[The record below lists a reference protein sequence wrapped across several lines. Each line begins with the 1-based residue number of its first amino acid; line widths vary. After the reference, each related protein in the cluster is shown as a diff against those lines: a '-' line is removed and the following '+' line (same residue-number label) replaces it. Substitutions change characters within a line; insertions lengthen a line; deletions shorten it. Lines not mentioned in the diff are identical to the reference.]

1 MNQGSIYIIPSQISN
16 ESSVN
21 MINNHLIEVVK
32 LLEFFVVENIRTA
45 RRFIKKLD
53 NNKNIDKTTFFL
65 INKHNKFNFQ
75 SEILKTL
82 IKKKNIGI
90 LSDSGYPC
98 VADPGNEILKFAH
111 EKNIKVIPL
120 IGPSSIILALS
131 SSGLNGQKF
140 SFCGYLSIDT
150 VHRKKE
156 IHLAQ
161 KRVIKNDETQIF
173 IETPFRNQ
181 KTFEALIKNCDENL
195 HLCCAINLTS
205 NDEIIHTK
213 KINHWKKI
221 IFKLPKQPAI
231 FLIGK

>member
-1 MNQGSIYIIPSQISN
+1 
-16 ESSVN
+16 
-21 MINNHLIEVVK
+21 MINNHLIEIVK
-32 LLEFFVVENIRTA
+32 SLEFFIVENIRTA

-53 NNKNIDKTTFFL
+53 NNKNIDKATFFL

-82 IKKKNIGI
+82 NEKKNIGI

-98 VADPGNEILKFAH
+98 AADPGSMILKFAH

-140 SFCGYLSIDT
+140 SFFMVIFQSIQLIEK
-150 VHRKKE
+150 RNSSSSKK
-156 IHLAQ
+156 
-161 KRVIKNDETQIF
+161 VIKNDETQIF

-181 KTFEALIKNCDENL
+181 KTFEDLIKNCDEKL
-195 HLCCAINLTS
+195 YLCCAVNLTS
-205 NDEIIHTK
+205 HDEIIHTK
-213 KINHWKKI
+213 KIGHWKKI

>member
-1 MNQGSIYIIPSQISN
+1 
-16 ESSVN
+16 
-21 MINNHLIEVVK
+21 MINNHLIEIVK
-32 LLEFFVVENIRTA
+32 SLEFFIVENIRTA

-53 NNKNIDKTTFFL
+53 NNKNIDKATFFL
-65 INKHNKFNFQ
+65 INKHNRFNFQ

-82 IKKKNIGI
+82 NEKKNIGI

-98 VADPGNEILKFAH
+98 VADPGSKILKFAH

-150 VHRKKE
+150 VNRKKE

-161 KRVIKNDETQIF
+161 KKVIQNDETQIF

-181 KTFEALIKNCDENL
+181 KTFEDLIKN
-195 HLCCAINLTS
+195 
-205 NDEIIHTK
+205 
-213 KINHWKKI
+213 
-221 IFKLPKQPAI
+221 
-231 FLIGK
+231 

>member
-1 MNQGSIYIIPSQISN
+1 MNQGSIFIIPSQISN

-21 MINNHLIEVVK
+21 MINNQLIEVVK
-32 LLEFFVVENIRTA
+32 SLEFFVVENIRTA

-53 NNKNIDKTTFFL
+53 HNKNIDKITFFL
-65 INKHNKFNFQ
+65 LNKHNKFDFQ

-82 IKKKNIGI
+82 TEKKNIGI
-90 LSDSGYPC
+90 LSENGYPC
-98 VADPGNEILKFAH
+98 VADPGSMILKFAH

-140 SFCGYLSIDT
+140 SFFGYLSIDT
-150 VHRKKE
+150 ANRKKE

-161 KRVIKNDETQIF
+161 KKVIRNDQTQIF

-181 KTFEALIKNCDENL
+181 KTFEDLIKNCDENL
-195 HLCCAINLTS
+195 HLCCAVNLTS
-205 NDEIIHTK
+205 KNEIILTK

-221 IFKLPKQPAI
+221 IFNLPKQPAI

>member
-21 MINNHLIEVVK
+21 MINNHLIEIVK
-32 LLEFFVVENIRTA
+32 SLEFFIVENIRTA

-53 NNKNIDKTTFFL
+53 NNKNIDKATFFL
-65 INKHNKFNFQ
+65 INKHNRFNFQ

-82 IKKKNIGI
+82 NEKKNIGI

-98 VADPGNEILKFAH
+98 VADPGSKILKFAH

-150 VHRKKE
+150 VNRKKE

-161 KRVIKNDETQIF
+161 KKVIKNDETQIF

-181 KTFEALIKNCDENL
+181 KTFEDLIKNCDEHL
-195 HLCCAINLTS
+195 HLCCAVKLTS

-213 KINHWKKI
+213 KIDHWKKI

>member
-1 MNQGSIYIIPSQISN
+1 MNLGSIYIIPSQISN

-21 MINNHLIEVVK
+21 MINYHLIGIVK
-32 LLEFFVVENIRTA
+32 SLEFFIVENIRTA

-53 NNKNIDKTTFFL
+53 NNKNIDKATFFL
-65 INKHNKFNFQ
+65 INKHNRFNFQ

-82 IKKKNIGI
+82 NEKKNIGI

-98 VADPGNEILKFAH
+98 VADPGSKILKFAH

-150 VHRKKE
+150 VNRKKE

-161 KRVIKNDETQIF
+161 KKVIKNDETQIF

-181 KTFEALIKNCDENL
+181 KTFEDLVKNCDKKL
-195 HLCCAINLTS
+195 YLCCAVNLTS
-205 NDEIIHTK
+205 HDEIIHTK
-213 KINHWKKI
+213 KIGHWKKI

>member
-1 MNQGSIYIIPSQISN
+1 
-16 ESSVN
+16 
-21 MINNHLIEVVK
+21 MINNNLIEVVK
-32 LLEFFVVENIRTA
+32 SLEFFIVENIRTA

-53 NNKNIDKTTFFL
+53 FNKNIDKTTFFL

-82 IKKKNIGI
+82 NEKKNIGV

-98 VADPGNEILKFAH
+98 VADPGQKILKFAH

-140 SFCGYLSIDT
+140 SFFGYLSIDS
-150 VHRKKE
+150 VKRIKE

-161 KRVIKNDETQIF
+161 KKVIKNDETQIF

-181 KTFEALIKNCDENL
+181 KTFEELIKNCDEKL
-195 HLCCAINLTS
+195 HLCCAVNLTS
-205 NDEIIHTK
+205 HNEIIHTK
-213 KINHWKKI
+213 KIGHWKKI
-221 IFKLPKQPAI
+221 IFKLPKLPAI

>member
-1 MNQGSIYIIPSQISN
+1 
-16 ESSVN
+16 
-21 MINNHLIEVVK
+21 MINNQLIEVVK
-32 LLEFFVVENIRTA
+32 SLEFFVVENIRTA

-53 NNKNIDKTTFFL
+53 HNKNIDKITFFL
-65 INKHNKFNFQ
+65 LNKHNKFDFQ

-82 IKKKNIGI
+82 TEKKNIGI
-90 LSDSGYPC
+90 LSENGYPC
-98 VADPGNEILKFAH
+98 VADPGSMILKFAH

-140 SFCGYLSIDT
+140 SFFGYLSIDT
-150 VHRKKE
+150 ANRKKE

-161 KRVIKNDETQIF
+161 KKVIRNDQTQIF

-181 KTFEALIKNCDENL
+181 KTFEDLIKNCDENL
-195 HLCCAINLTS
+195 HLCCAVNLTS
-205 NDEIIHTK
+205 KNEIILTK

-221 IFKLPKQPAI
+221 IFNLPKQPAI

>member
-1 MNQGSIYIIPSQISN
+1 MNLGSIYIIPSQISN
-16 ESSVN
+16 ESNVN
-21 MINNHLIEVVK
+21 LINNHLIEIVK
-32 LLEFFVVENIRTA
+32 SLEFFIVENIRTA

-53 NNKNIDKTTFFL
+53 NNKNIDKATFFL
-65 INKHNKFNFQ
+65 INKHNRFNFQ

-82 IKKKNIGI
+82 NEKKNIGI

-98 VADPGNEILKFAH
+98 VADPGSKILKFAH

-150 VHRKKE
+150 VNRKKE

-161 KRVIKNDETQIF
+161 KKVIKNDETQIF

-181 KTFEALIKNCDENL
+181 TTIEDLIKNCDEHL
-195 HLCCAINLTS
+195 HLCCAVKLTS

-213 KINHWKKI
+213 KIDHWKKI

>member
-1 MNQGSIYIIPSQISN
+1 MNQASIYIIPSQISN

-21 MINNHLIEVVK
+21 MINNHLIEIVK
-32 LLEFFVVENIRTA
+32 SLEFFIVENIRTA

-53 NNKNIDKTTFFL
+53 NNKNIDKATFFL
-65 INKHNKFNFQ
+65 INKHNRFNFQ

-82 IKKKNIGI
+82 AEKKNIGI

-98 VADPGNEILKFAH
+98 VADPGSNILKFAH

-140 SFCGYLSIDT
+140 SFYGYLSIDT
-150 VHRKKE
+150 VNRKKE
-156 IHLAQ
+156 INLAQ
-161 KRVIKNDETQIF
+161 KKVIKNDETQIF

-181 KTFEALIKNCDENL
+181 KTFEDLVKNCDEKL
-195 HLCCAINLTS
+195 YLCCAVNLTS
-205 NDEIIHTK
+205 HDEIIHTK
-213 KINHWKKI
+213 KIGHWKKI

>member
-21 MINNHLIEVVK
+21 MINNHLIGIVK
-32 LLEFFVVENIRTA
+32 SLEFFIVENIRTA

-53 NNKNIDKTTFFL
+53 NNKNIDETTFFL

-82 IKKKNIGI
+82 TEKKNIGI

-98 VADPGNEILKFAH
+98 VADPGNTILKFAH

-140 SFCGYLSIDT
+140 SFYGYLSIDSAN
-150 VHRKKE
+150 RKKE

-161 KRVIKNDETQIF
+161 KKVIKNDETQIF

-181 KTFEALIKNCDENL
+181 KTFEDLVKNCDEKL
-195 HLCCAINLTS
+195 YLCCAVNLTS
-205 NDEIIHTK
+205 HDEIIHTK
-213 KINHWKKI
+213 KIGHWKKI

>member
-1 MNQGSIYIIPSQISN
+1 MNLGSIYIIPSQISN
-16 ESSVN
+16 ESNVN
-21 MINNHLIEVVK
+21 LINNHLIEIVK
-32 LLEFFVVENIRTA
+32 SLEFFIVENIRTA

-53 NNKNIDKTTFFL
+53 NNKNIDETTFFL

-82 IKKKNIGI
+82 NEKKNIGI

-98 VADPGNEILKFAH
+98 VADPGSKILKFAH

-150 VHRKKE
+150 VNRKKE

-161 KRVIKNDETQIF
+161 KKVIKNDETQIF

-181 KTFEALIKNCDENL
+181 KTFEDLIKNCDEHL
-195 HLCCAINLTS
+195 HLCCAVNLTS

-213 KINHWKKI
+213 KIGHWKKI

>member
-1 MNQGSIYIIPSQISN
+1 MNLGSIYIIPSQISN
-16 ESSVN
+16 ESN
-21 MINNHLIEVVK
+21 FNLINNHLIEIVK
-32 LLEFFVVENIRTA
+32 SLEFFIVENIRTA

-53 NNKNIDKTTFFL
+53 NNKNIDKATFFL
-65 INKHNKFNFQ
+65 INKHNRFNFQ

-82 IKKKNIGI
+82 NEKKNIGI

-98 VADPGNEILKFAH
+98 VADPGSKILKFAH

-150 VHRKKE
+150 VNRKKE
-156 IHLAQ
+156 ILLAQ
-161 KRVIKNDETQIF
+161 KKIIKDDETQIF

-181 KTFEALIKNCDENL
+181 KTFEELIKNCDEKL
-195 HLCCAINLTS
+195 HLCCAVNLTS
-205 NDEIIHTK
+205 NNEIIHTK
-213 KINHWKKI
+213 KIGHWKKT

>member
-1 MNQGSIYIIPSQISN
+1 MNQGSIYIIPSQISK

-21 MINNHLIEVVK
+21 TINNHLIEVVK
-32 LLEFFVVENIRTA
+32 SIEFFIVENIRTA

-53 NNKNIDKTTFFL
+53 NNKNIDKITFLL
-65 INKHNKFNFQ
+65 INKHNRFDFQ
-75 SEILKTL
+75 SEISKTL
-82 IKKKNIGI
+82 AEKKDIGI
-90 LSDSGYPC
+90 LSESGYPC
-98 VADPGNEILKFAH
+98 VADPGSKILKFAH

-140 SFCGYLSIDT
+140 SFNGYLSIDT
-150 VHRKKE
+150 INRKKE

-161 KRVIKNDETQIF
+161 KKVIKNDETQIF

-195 HLCCAINLTS
+195 LLCCAVNLTS
-205 NDEIIHTK
+205 KFEVIQTK
-213 KINHWKKI
+213 KINHWQKI
-221 IFKLPKQPAI
+221 IFNLPKQPAV

>member
-1 MNQGSIYIIPSQISN
+1 MNQGSIFIIPSQISN

-21 MINNHLIEVVK
+21 MINNQLIEVVK
-32 LLEFFVVENIRTA
+32 SLEFFVVENIRTA

-53 NNKNIDKTTFFL
+53 HNKNIDKITFFL
-65 INKHNKFNFQ
+65 LNKHNKFDFQ

-82 IKKKNIGI
+82 TEKKNIGI
-90 LSDSGYPC
+90 LSENGYPC
-98 VADPGNEILKFAH
+98 VADPGSMILKFAH

-140 SFCGYLSIDT
+140 SFFGYLSIDT
-150 VHRKKE
+150 ANRKKE

-161 KRVIKNDETQIF
+161 KKVIRNDQTQIF

-181 KTFEALIKNCDENL
+181 KTFEDLIKNCDENL
-195 HLCCAINLTS
+195 HLCCAVNLTS
-205 NDEIIHTK
+205 HHEIIHTK
-213 KINHWKKI
+213 KIGHWKKT